1 MTKHLKPLYVKA
13 QINGKTLARIFVDG
27 GVILNIM
34 PLTTLKK
41 LGKRQGDLIPT
52 NMKMANFT
60 RGVIIALGV
69 LVAEIT
75 VGPKTMY
82 SVFFIMDAKPAYSVF
97 LRRN

>member
-1 MTKHLKPLYVKA
+1 
-13 QINGKTLARIFVDG
+13 
-27 GVILNIM
+27 
-34 PLTTLKK
+34 
-41 LGKRQGDLIPT
+41 
-52 NMKMANFT
+52 MKMANFT